1 MDAELNITTRTSS
14 NPQAA
19 QKAGREDAEAYQKG
33 SGSVAYGGGAGL
45 ASGVLTSPN
54 MPAGQFSERARRR
67 RELEDEIRGRRQAEA
82 ERAWEKAQAT
92 RGSFMRE
99 QNRAAW
105 SSAEEERARRTA
117 EHKSAFQSLV
127 PPKLV
132 PPKLAPAAGGG
143 GGGIGGMAGL
153 SALSVSG
160 IPYVST
166 VARAVIHP
174 MGAAAA
180 AAGISLLALAKAA
193 HSTMQEFENARRLYA
208 RQLQSGGMPGGFV
221 AMRGSLAR
229 VMGVGESEVYQYGRA
244 VQYLSARLASA
255 TTIQTRVNRELTS
268 TSWEFQILGENVRSV
283 FAIMANEA
291 APALRLM
298 AAGLNEVTKNV
309 AGFLQG
315 NAGKVASHFATAA
328 ATVGM
333 PFASAIGSYLAKIGA
348 YTGAAPAPP
357 VEAWSK
363 RLPTSQWERMGM
375 VMGAGVGG
383 NPAQQTAR
391 NTKHAADLLQKILHG
406 MTRSGDRREM
416 SLMPSA

>member
-1 MDAELNITTRTSS
+1 MDAELKITSTVAA

-67 RELEDEIRGRRQAEA
+67 REFEDEIRGRRQAEA

-92 RGSFMRE
+92 RGSYMRE

-132 PPKLAPAAGGG
+132 PPKLAPAVGGG
-143 GGGIGGMAGL
+143 GGGIGTTGL

-208 RQLQSGGMPGGFV
+208 RQLQSGAMPGGFV

-268 TSWEFQILGENVRSV
+268 TS
-283 FAIMANEA
+283 
-291 APALRLM
+291 
-298 AAGLNEVTKNV
+298 
-309 AGFLQG
+309 
-315 NAGKVASHFATAA
+315 
-328 ATVGM
+328 
-333 PFASAIGSYLAKIGA
+333 
-348 YTGAAPAPP
+348 
-357 VEAWSK
+357 
-363 RLPTSQWERMGM
+363 
-375 VMGAGVGG
+375 
-383 NPAQQTAR
+383 
-391 NTKHAADLLQKILHG
+391 
-406 MTRSGDRREM
+406 
-416 SLMPSA
+416 

>member
-1 MDAELNITTRTSS
+1 
-14 NPQAA
+14 
-19 QKAGREDAEAYQKG
+19 
-33 SGSVAYGGGAGL
+33 
-45 ASGVLTSPN
+45 
-54 MPAGQFSERARRR
+54 
-67 RELEDEIRGRRQAEA
+67 
-82 ERAWEKAQAT
+82 
-92 RGSFMRE
+92 MRE

-132 PPKLAPAAGGG
+132 PPKLAPAVGGG
-143 GGGIGGMAGL
+143 GGGIGTTGL

-298 AAGLNEVTKNV
+298 AAGLNEVVKAT
-309 AGFLQG
+309 ASFAQSP
-315 NAGKVASHFATAA
+315 AGKLAMRWSALAAMLATRSVAF
-328 ATVGM
+328 TVGGHL
-333 PFASAIGSYLAKIGA
+333 ASIGA
-348 YTGAAPAPP
+348 TTGAAPAPP

-406 MTRSGDRREM
+406 MTRSGNRGEM